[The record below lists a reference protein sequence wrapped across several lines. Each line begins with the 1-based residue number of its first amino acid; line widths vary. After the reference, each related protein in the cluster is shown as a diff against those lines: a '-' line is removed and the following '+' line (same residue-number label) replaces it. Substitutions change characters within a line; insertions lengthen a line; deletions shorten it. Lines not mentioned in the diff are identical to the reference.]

1 MTRYIRPALSAA
13 AAAGLAT
20 LAMTGVQAA
29 GAVTVSGPGGYSARH
44 ALAGVTNQGGT
55 PLPAPRCS
63 SAVGAGPMLKA
74 VHTAMK
80 KVPGAPF
87 GIAAT
92 HDGQWDLIAIGSH
105 VGVIKNSGAGQ
116 TVVRRIKLPAGSSSR
131 GEALTHGGRYLLVA
145 NLGAGADV
153 LDVSKATHGKRG
165 AVLGSL
171 SGGSPLK
178 GGFEIAITRDSRFA
192 FVTLASSAKIAVFNL
207 HRALARGFGPS
218 DFVGTIPVG
227 FHPVGIA
234 MSPDGRWLYATNEH
248 AARGVNHGTLSVI
261 SVSKAESRP
270 ARAVVSTVDAGCEPV
285 RVIASKDGK
294 TVWVSARASDALV
307 GFSAARLVS
316 DPRHALIASIRV
328 GVAPIGLALVKCDS
342 LIVVADSNR
351 FHVGGRSPDLAVV
364 DVRHVLAG
372 RPARLLGYL
381 HSGQIP
387 REMTTVPAAHLLLVD
402 NYGSGQLESV
412 DLTGLP

>member
-1 MTRYIRPALSAA
+1 MSRNVRPAFGTTAA
-13 AAAGLAT
+13 VGLAT

-29 GAVTVSGPGGYSARH
+29 DAVPVSGRTGSSVRHTMIRVSDPGGMSRSAP
-44 ALAGVTNQGGT
+44 Q
-55 PLPAPRCS
+55 CS
-63 SAVGAGPMLKA
+63 SAVGKGPILST

-92 HDGQWDLIAIGSH
+92 HDGRWDLIAIGPY
-105 VGVIKNSGAGQ
+105 VGVIKNTPAGQ
-116 TVVRRIKLPAGSSSR
+116 VVIRRIKLPAGSSSR

-153 LDVSKATHGKRG
+153 LNVSKAIHGKPG
-165 AVLGSL
+165 AVIGSL

-207 HRALARGFGPS
+207 HRALTRGFGPS

-261 SVSKAESRP
+261 SVPKAESGP
-270 ARAVVSTVDAGCEPV
+270 AKAVVSTVNAGCEPV

-342 LIVVADSNR
+342 LVVVADSNR
-351 FHVGGRSPDLAVV
+351 FHVGGRSTDLAVV

-381 HSGQIP
+381 PAGQIP
-387 REMTTVPAAHLLLVD
+387 REMTTVPSAHLLLVD
-402 NYGSGQLESV
+402 NYGSGQIESV